1 MKISW
6 LLFRT
11 SVRQSAGRLGLTAGA
26 IALGTMVLLGLAAG
40 VNGLMSRAS
49 NVTWI
54 SAAAEKKN
62 KQPIESVS
70 PLKVSF
76 VRPGN
81 IDMWQNQ
88 QIELVSVYETG
99 ANAPK
104 IPGLPVT
111 PKPGEY
117 YMSEALAKLDK
128 EHPDAGLASRNG
140 TKYLG
145 TLPAGL
151 TQSPDS
157 LVVVRGAD
165 AKEAEMKLVG
175 DRDAFESLY
184 QFDTSGIKAGYGMM
198 GMLLLA
204 FGGTILLFPI
214 VMFVAVA
221 TQLGSAQRE
230 QRYAAIR
237 LIGGTRTQVTKALL
251 FESLVATIGGI
262 IIGSLVYLAALPLLQ
277 QYQFGGERFWPNDMT
292 VQWSQYG
299 VIVGLTILL
308 SLAANWW
315 GMRHVQ
321 TSPLGVARKQKVAK
335 KPRLWRA
342 LPLLVG
348 LGIFGWLSTD
358 LGKNWVQSHKTDVTP
373 MIVLILG
380 IMLVMFGL
388 VLAGSWLTYVVAR
401 LVARR
406 TKRAGALIAGQRI
419 AGQSKQVFRSVS
431 GVVLALFA
439 GSFYLTVV
447 GGVDKL
453 NADSISDNGYSQ
465 LQPDTALAMVR
476 PRLDK
481 DISTELRQQ
490 PYVQSLEVVY
500 RADREI
506 AIPCQVLTTYTKL
519 SCPDDKKYALVDFD
533 GAIGS
538 TVKTTD
544 TVDTTAPANYLIKLD
559 SNDHIDQLRTQFAK
573 LTNDNNNQTWRYLV
587 SGTYEQLPKINP
599 VIKSFAEMVYA
610 GITLTMSVAVGSM
623 LVATIGG
630 LLERRRS
637 LLTLR
642 LGGMTIGQMKRIV
655 MIESLIPLFSVSLLA
670 GGLGIWIGYVFLT
683 LLTSE
688 IQPTVTPLYGIIVG
702 GLLLAAIIGIY
713 LILPMIRKI
722 TSLEENRTE

>member
-1 MKISW
+1 
-6 LLFRT
+6 
-11 SVRQSAGRLGLTAGA
+11 
-26 IALGTMVLLGLAAG
+26 
-40 VNGLMSRAS
+40 
-49 NVTWI
+49 
-54 SAAAEKKN
+54 
-62 KQPIESVS
+62 
-70 PLKVSF
+70 
-76 VRPGN
+76 
-81 IDMWQNQ
+81 
-88 QIELVSVYETG
+88 
-99 ANAPK
+99 
-104 IPGLPVT
+104 
-111 PKPGEY
+111 
-117 YMSEALAKLDK
+117 
-128 EHPDAGLASRNG
+128 
-140 TKYLG
+140 
-145 TLPAGL
+145 
-151 TQSPDS
+151 
-157 LVVVRGAD
+157 
-165 AKEAEMKLVG
+165 
-175 DRDAFESLY
+175 
-184 QFDTSGIKAGYGMM
+184 
-198 GMLLLA
+198 
-204 FGGTILLFPI
+204 
-214 VMFVAVA
+214 
-221 TQLGSAQRE
+221 
-230 QRYAAIR
+230 
-237 LIGGTRTQVTKALL
+237 
-251 FESLVATIGGI
+251 
-262 IIGSLVYLAALPLLQ
+262 
-277 QYQFGGERFWPNDMT
+277 
-292 VQWSQYG
+292 
-299 VIVGLTILL
+299 
-308 SLAANWW
+308 
-315 GMRHVQ
+315 
-321 TSPLGVARKQKVAK
+321 
-335 KPRLWRA
+335 
-342 LPLLVG
+342 
-348 LGIFGWLSTD
+348 
-358 LGKNWVQSHKTDVTP
+358 
-373 MIVLILG
+373 
-380 IMLVMFGL
+380 
-388 VLAGSWLTYVVAR
+388 
-401 LVARR
+401 
-406 TKRAGALIAGQRI
+406 
-419 AGQSKQVFRSVS
+419 
-431 GVVLALFA
+431 
-439 GSFYLTVV
+439 
-447 GGVDKL
+447 
-453 NADSISDNGYSQ
+453 
-465 LQPDTALAMVR
+465 MVR